1 VRTRCGAGNRA
12 RSRLSS
18 RLHGS
23 ARGRLERRL
32 QPRLAAPQ
40 FCTERGITLVELM
53 IAITLVAAIS
63 AGLLL
68 AMRTS
73 LMTYEKI
80 DHRLDEDRRTMGLQ
94 QTLARQIG
102 GVMPVMG
109 NCASSAGAGVRVA
122 IFNGDPQS
130 VRFVSSYSL
139 AEGARGYPRL
149 VEYQV
154 APDPKGGVR
163 LLMNER
169 IYSGPAISGPLCL
182 NRNFLPI
189 EITLQSVEMAGNLAY
204 CRLVYREPIPSSPAG
219 GEWLPV
225 WNRPNLPRVVRI
237 EMAPLDP
244 NPARLPVLT
253 LNVPVHV
260 TREVGAQYVDQ

>member
-1 VRTRCGAGNRA
+1 MCWVCTNCHTDR
-12 RSRLSS
+12 
-18 RLHGS
+18 
-23 ARGRLERRL
+23 RGV
-32 QPRLAAPQ
+32 
-40 FCTERGITLVELM
+40 TLIELM

-63 AGLLL
+63 SGLLL
-68 AMRTS
+68 VMRTS
-73 LMTYEKI
+73 LLTYEKI
-80 DHRLDEDRRTMGLQ
+80 SERLQDDRRTMGLQ
-94 QTLARQIG
+94 QALAHQIG

-109 NCASSAGAGVRVA
+109 ACASSAGGAGRVA

-154 APDPKGGVR
+154 APDPNGGVR

-169 IYSGPAISGPLCL
+169 IYFGPAIAAPLCL
-182 NRNFLPI
+182 NRVFLPI
-189 EITLQSVEMAGNLAY
+189 EITPQSVEMAGRLEY
-204 CRLVYREPIPSSPAG
+204 CRLSYREPIPYSPAG
-219 GEWLPV
+219 GAWLAA

-260 TREVGAQYVDQ
+260 TREVDTTYADQ

>member
-1 VRTRCGAGNRA
+1 M
-12 RSRLSS
+12 LSS
-18 RLHGS
+18 R
-23 ARGRLERRL
+23 RGV
-32 QPRLAAPQ
+32 
-40 FCTERGITLVELM
+40 TLIELM

-63 AGLLL
+63 AGLLI

-73 LMTYEKI
+73 LLTYEKVN
-80 DHRLDEDRRTMGLQ
+80 HRLQDDRRTMGLQ
-94 QTLARQIG
+94 QALARQIG

-109 NCASSAGAGVRVA
+109 YCASSTGGAGRVA
-122 IFNGDPQS
+122 IFNGDAQS

-169 IYSGPAISGPLCL
+169 IYSGPGSSGPLCL
-182 NRNFLPI
+182 NRIFLPV
-189 EITLQSVEMAGNLAY
+189 EITPQSVEMAGNLAY
-204 CRLVYREPIPSSPAG
+204 CRLMYREPVPYSPAG
-219 GEWLPV
+219 GAWLPV
-225 WNRPNLPRVVRI
+225 WSQPNLPRVVRI

-260 TREVGAQYVDQ
+260 TRVVDTTYADQ

>member
-1 VRTRCGAGNRA
+1 MYSVLISGTRSGRQ
-12 RSRLSS
+12 
-18 RLHGS
+18 
-23 ARGRLERRL
+23 RGV
-32 QPRLAAPQ
+32 
-40 FCTERGITLVELM
+40 TLIELM
-53 IAITLVAAIS
+53 IAVTLVAAIS
-63 AGLLL
+63 AGLLS

-73 LMTYEKI
+73 LLAYEKI
-80 DHRLDEDRRTMGLQ
+80 NRRLQDDRRAMGLEQ
-94 QTLARQIG
+94 ALARQIG

-109 NCASSAGAGVRVA
+109 FCPAPAGGAGRVP

-154 APDPKGGVR
+154 APDPNGGVR

-169 IYSGPAISGPLCL
+169 IYYGPASSVPLCV
-182 NRNFLPI
+182 NRTFLPI
-189 EITLQSVEMAGNLAY
+189 VITPESVEMAGRLAY
-204 CRLVYREPIPSSPAG
+204 CRLVYREPTPYSPVG
-219 GEWLPV
+219 GAWLPV
-225 WNRPNLPRVVRI
+225 WNQPNLPRVVRI
-237 EMAPLDP
+237 EMASLDP

-260 TREVGAQYVDQ
+260 TRVVDTTYADQ

>member
-1 VRTRCGAGNRA
+1 MHINPSSKRQTTGNRWFVP
-12 RSRLSS
+12 
-18 RLHGS
+18 GS
-23 ARGRLERRL
+23 QRGV
-32 QPRLAAPQ
+32 
-40 FCTERGITLVELM
+40 TLVELM

-63 AGLLL
+63 SGLLL

-73 LMTYEKI
+73 LLTYQKI
-80 DHRLDEDRRTMGLQ
+80 NQRLQDDRRTMGLQ
-94 QTLARQIG
+94 QALARQIG

-109 NCASSAGAGVRVA
+109 NCGSSAGPAGRVA

-139 AEGARGYPRL
+139 VEGARGYPRL
-149 VEYQV
+149 VEYRV
-154 APDPKGGVR
+154 APDSNGGVR

-169 IYSGPAISGPLCL
+169 VYSGPASSGPLCA
-182 NRNFLPI
+182 NRNFFPI
-189 EITLQSVEMAGNLAY
+189 EITAESVEMAGKLAY
-204 CRLVYREPIPSSPAG
+204 CRLAYREAIPNSPAG
-219 GEWLPV
+219 GAWVTEWSKT
-225 WNRPNLPRVVRI
+225 NLPRAVRI

-260 TREVGAQYVDQ
+260 TRVVDTQYVDQ